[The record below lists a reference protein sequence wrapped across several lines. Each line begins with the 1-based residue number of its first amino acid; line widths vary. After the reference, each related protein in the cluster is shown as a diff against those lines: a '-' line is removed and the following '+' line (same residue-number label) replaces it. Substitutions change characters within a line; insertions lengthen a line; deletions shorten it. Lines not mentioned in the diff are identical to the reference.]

1 MVVLLFLLSVTVF
14 VLFNLL
20 PGDPARLTCGKAC
33 TPQIIEANR
42 HRLGLDQPVLTQY
55 TNFVKGIFFGR
66 TFSEDSPEPIICHA
80 PCLGYS
86 YNRHQQVLAAIAD
99 AAPVTFWLAVGAFL
113 IWIVVGISMGILAAL
128 NRGSWVDR
136 TIMGIS
142 LIGYSMPSFF
152 IGLLLIFFV
161 IIRFNW
167 LPFPSYVSPFDNPI
181 QFLQTMILPWIVLAV
196 LNAAFYM
203 RLTRNQVL
211 EVFGDDYIRTARAK
225 GLPERVVVVKHALRA
240 GLTPIVTAATF
251 FAVVA
256 AMIAPHEL
264 MFPATAAFAAT
275 ACASAAGACVTAW
288 LSSIASSAAID
299 AGDETPARAK
309 NPFSFST
316 ARSTRFRA
324 ASSEISNCSPTSR
337 KLRFSK

>member
-1 MVVLLFLLSVTVF
+1 MFAYLVRRVLGMAVLLFLLSVTVF

-20 PGDPARLTCGKAC
+20 PGDPARLTCGRAC
-33 TPQIIEANR
+33 TPAIIAANR

-66 TFSEDSPEPIICHA
+66 TFSEDSPQPIVCNA

-86 YNRHQQVLAAIAD
+86 YNRHEQVLQAIAT
-99 AAPVTFWLAVGAFL
+99 AAPVTFWLAIGAFI
-113 IWIVVGISMGILAAL
+113 IWIVVGISMGIVAAL

-161 IIRFNW
+161 IIRLQW
-167 LPFPSYVSPFDNPI
+167 LPFPAYVSPFDNPI

-240 GLTPIVTAATF
+240 GLTPIVTAAGLDLAYLLGGAIIAENIFSLPGLGSLAVSSVLSSDLPLITGITMVTAAIIIF
-251 FAVVA
+251 ANLVVDLLYAVVD
-256 AMIAPHEL
+256 PRVRV
-264 MFPATAAFAAT
+264 
-275 ACASAAGACVTAW
+275 G
-288 LSSIASSAAID
+288 
-299 AGDETPARAK
+299 
-309 NPFSFST
+309 
-316 ARSTRFRA
+316 
-324 ASSEISNCSPTSR
+324 
-337 KLRFSK
+337 

>member
-1 MVVLLFLLSVTVF
+1 MFAYLVRRVLGMAVLLFLLSVTVF

-20 PGDPARLTCGKAC
+20 PGDPARLTCGRAC
-33 TPQIIEANR
+33 TPAIIAANR

-66 TFSEDSPEPIICHA
+66 TFSQDSPQPIVCNA

-86 YNRHQQVLAAIAD
+86 YNRHEQVLQAIAT
-99 AAPVTFWLAVGAFL
+99 AAPVTFWLAIGAFI
-113 IWIVVGISMGILAAL
+113 IWIVVGISMGIVAAL

-161 IIRFNW
+161 IIRLQW
-167 LPFPSYVSPFDNPI
+167 LPFPAYVSPFENPI

-240 GLTPIVTAATF
+240 GLTPIVTAAGLDLAYLLGGAIISENIF
-251 FAVVA
+251 SLPGLGALAVGSVLNSDLPL
-256 AMIAPHEL
+256 ITGITL
-264 MFPATAAFAAT
+264 
-275 ACASAAGACVTAW
+275 VTATIIIFAN
-288 LSSIASSAAID
+288 LVVDLLYAVID
-299 AGDETPARAK
+299 PRVRVG
-309 NPFSFST
+309 
-316 ARSTRFRA
+316 
-324 ASSEISNCSPTSR
+324 
-337 KLRFSK
+337 